1 MLSIPLGTGSA
12 SPLASSTEVVDW
24 SPPVVLTLA
33 RDEPLEVK
41 TNATVRLVEHS
52 LGAVFWTWRDF
63 VGKRKVA
70 IGDLLEFSHIPRG
83 KYVVLPVGPV
93 GQDLTTH
100 FMCPC
105 GTFLTSGTQ

>member
-1 MLSIPLGTGSA
+1 MLLIPLGTGSA
-12 SPLASSTEVVDW
+12 SLLASSTRRW
-24 SPPVVLTLA
+24 WTGPLLACSPW
-33 RDEPLEVK
+33 RGRPLEVK

-63 VGKRKVA
+63 VGKRKIA
-70 IGDLLEFSHIPRG
+70 IGDLPMGQNI
-83 KYVVLPVGPV
+83 VLPVGPV

-105 GTFLTSGTQ
+105 GSFLTTGTQ